1 MAKRLFSSSPRAEVI
16 LADLRARDENVSGW
30 ISKGVVDATIPLFT
44 PLRHDALHL
53 LDLEAGLADEWDSTR
68 RIDTIGQDELRRK
81 EIYNAL
87 RNGLYWLSTHPID
100 KCTVLEKIFK
110 DYDLA
115 SITVNDALNKAKEI
129 FTAQMH
135 PVLQK
140 RLADLTSGE
149 IVQDILQSWDLY
161 WNEEATYL
169 FLAAYIE
176 NVEASQPFEIL
187 QLVKLLQEIEVTYIM
202 RLIE

>member
-87 RNGLYWLSTHPID
+87 KNGICWLSTHPID

-110 DYDLA
+110 NYDLA

-140 RLADLTSGE
+140 KLADLTSGE

-176 NVEASQPFEIL
+176 NVEASQTFEIL

-202 RLIE
+202 RFIE

>member
-68 RIDTIGQDELRRK
+68 RIDTVGEEGLRQ
-81 EIYNAL
+81 EEVNNAL

-100 KCTVLEKIFK
+100 KCTVIEKIFK
-110 DYDLA
+110 HYDLA
-115 SITVNDALNKAKEI
+115 SITVKDALNKAKEI
-129 FTAQMH
+129 FIAQMH

-140 RLADLTSGE
+140 KLADLTSRE
-149 IVQDILQSWDLY
+149 IIQDILQSWDVY
-161 WNEEATYL
+161 WKEEATYT
-169 FLAAYIE
+169 FMASYIE

-187 QLVKLLQEIEVTYIM
+187 QLVKLLQEIEITYIM
-202 RLIE
+202 RFTK